1 MREADVLVLRLSV
14 QLVDVY
20 LAGGLEAVLL
30 AAEYGADEG
39 DVEKVSL
46 GCKIFEFCLFL
57 NLFAIKL
64 EQIRLRE

>member
-1 MREADVLVLRLSV
+1 VREADVLVLRLSV

-46 GCKIFEFCLFL
+46 G
-57 NLFAIKL
+57 
-64 EQIRLRE
+64 